1 MTYHSQTQQ
10 ITFHVLFF
18 FPESWKELYG
28 DSSVCACCD
37 STCAFKQS
45 KGMFA
50 FVYMKMRQLY
60 RILKLVYFTM
70 QYMQQ

>member
-1 MTYHSQTQQ
+1 MIYHSQPQQ
-10 ITFHVLFF
+10 ITFHVPFLCF

-60 RILKLVYFTM
+60 RILDFTM
-70 QYMQQ
+70 QYVQR